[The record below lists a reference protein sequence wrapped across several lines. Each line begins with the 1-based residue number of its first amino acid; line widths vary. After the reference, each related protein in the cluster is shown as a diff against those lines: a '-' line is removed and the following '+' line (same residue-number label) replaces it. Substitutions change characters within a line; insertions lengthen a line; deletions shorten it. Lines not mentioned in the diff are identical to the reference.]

1 MKTIRPFGVAL
12 LATAISTPALAEDD
26 IQTVYLN
33 PFAGYQYF
41 GDKRDLDEE
50 ATYGFG
56 LEYRFLPQW
65 AVEAVYSRSEPD
77 RKYTSGDVDFEE
89 MRVDGL
95 YYFGSQSDKLN
106 PYLAAGVGHADFDGG
121 TVTTPGT
128 EHDETRVNLG
138 GGLRYNVTDLVSL
151 RGDVRAFHGIDE
163 STFDAQV
170 SAGISLAFSRGTSE
184 PEPAP
189 EPAPAREPEP
199 DADGDGVP
207 DNRDECPN
215 TVAGAPVDSQG
226 CELDSDGDGVVDR
239 LDECPGTAR
248 GTEVDETGC
257 EVVTIDTITLYITF
271 PIDSAEIGSEYDDD
285 IREVAD
291 AMKEDE
297 EVSVEIAGHTDNTGP
312 AEYNEELSQ
321 RRAEAVADRLVE
333 MYGIDSNRVTPVGY
347 GEAEPVATNDTSGGR
362 ARNRRVEARLQV
374 RR

>member
-12 LATAISTPALAEDD
+12 LAAAISTPALADDD

-77 RKYTSGDVDFEE
+77 RKYTNGDVDFEE

-184 PEPAP
+184 PEP
-189 EPAPAREPEP
+189 EPAPAPAPEP

-207 DNRDECPN
+207 DNRDQCPN
-215 TVAGAPVDSQG
+215 TVAGAAVDSNG

-271 PIDSAEIGSEYDDD
+271 PVNSAEIGSEYDDD

-291 AMKEDE
+291 AMKEDQ
-297 EVSVEIAGHTDNTGP
+297 EVSVEIAGHTDSTG
-312 AEYNEELSQ
+312 AADYNQQLSQ

-333 MYGIDSNRVTPVGY
+333 MYGIDVNRVTPVGY
-347 GEAEPVATNDTSGGR
+347 GEAEPVATNETSGGR